1 MKNYYQVLGL
11 NEDATQDEI
20 KSAYKKYVVKFHPD
34 KHNGDSFFKE
44 RFQEIQEAYDY
55 LLSKHNNENCSQESD
70 TTYSNDL
77 ADDIEDVDF
86 SCSPINIKEGE
97 ILTLNWNTNANC
109 SISITIDNGYSI
121 QNFGNLDQTG
131 SKKIKINRLNGNIIA
146 ILNCS
151 NKSSS
156 ICKTI
161 YISERKE
168 ADNDSYNPN
177 FSKKENK
184 EISRNQISHKSGC
197 LYDFIIVAID
207 LIAVIAIIILLEW
220 LLYTYCSFNI
230 YIMLALTFIII
241 WGCAAIN
248 GVILKK
254 YFPLLGMR
262 RRSSDKNNKIQ
273 NI

>member
-20 KSAYKKYVVKFHPD
+20 KNAYKRYVVKFHPD

-55 LLSKHNNENCSQESD
+55 LSQHYNENCSQESD
-70 TTYSNDL
+70 TTYNNDFV
-77 ADDIEDVDF
+77 DNIEDVDF
-86 SCSPINIKEGE
+86 SCSPISIKEGE

-121 QNFGNLDQTG
+121 QNFNNLDQTG

-146 ILNCS
+146 TLNCF

-161 YISERKE
+161 YIPKREE
-168 ADNDSYNPN
+168 ADIDSFIPN
-177 FSKKENK
+177 FSKKEDE
-184 EISRNQISHKSGC
+184 EISENQVPPKSGC
-197 LYDFIIVAID
+197 LYDFIIVATD

-220 LLYTYCSFNI
+220 LLYTYCSFNT

-254 YFPLLGMR
+254 YFPFLGQR
-262 RRSSDKNNKIQ
+262 RRSPDKNNNIQ

>member
-55 LLSKHNNENCSQESD
+55 LSKHYNENCSKESD
-70 TTYSNDL
+70 TTCSNDL

-121 QNFGNLDQTG
+121 QNFSNLDQTG
-131 SKKIKINRLNGNIIA
+131 SKKIKINRLNRNIIA
-146 ILNCS
+146 TLNCS

-161 YISERKE
+161 Y
-168 ADNDSYNPN
+168 
-177 FSKKENK
+177 
-184 EISRNQISHKSGC
+184 
-197 LYDFIIVAID
+197 
-207 LIAVIAIIILLEW
+207 
-220 LLYTYCSFNI
+220 
-230 YIMLALTFIII
+230 
-241 WGCAAIN
+241 
-248 GVILKK
+248 
-254 YFPLLGMR
+254 
-262 RRSSDKNNKIQ
+262 
-273 NI
+273 